1 MLAQTHIKQQLD
13 ALRHDRTLGFV
24 RLRVACEVNSF
35 LGWLNAQPLYPR
47 IYWHAR
53 GEERPEYVALGRIH
67 ELTDPAH
74 IARVCANTQ
83 ASQVDSPRYFGGL
96 AFDPDQPPQGENPW
110 QGFGPCRFDGLALDP
125 DQPPQGENP
134 WQGFGPCRFVL
145 PRIELVR
152 RGECV
157 SLCLNLWFDE
167 HNREAELA
175 AGHQALAALVPE
187 APLPPLTPQQW
198 RRRDNPD
205 RPEWQQLVSTVTAPD
220 FQTHTPKVVL
230 SRESRLEGADV
241 NPWSLLARWAER
253 AEQCFRFG
261 FQFEP
266 DHGFIA
272 CSPERLYRREGRHLF
287 SEALAGTI
295 RRSGDEA
302 LDARLAAELLNDS
315 KNRLENRLVHT
326 DILHRLAPL
335 AHDITLT
342 EPRILKLRLLQHLK
356 CDIEAELHPEV
367 CDWQLLAALH
377 PTPAVGGAPR
387 ESALAFIR
395 AREPYDR
402 GWYAGA
408 CGMLSRE
415 TSECS
420 VAIRS
425 ARIDPGAVTLFAG
438 AGIVAGS
445 EPAAEWAEL
454 DNKIANVLSL
464 LG

>member
-13 ALRHDRTLGFV
+13 ALRHGNASGFV
-24 RLRVACEVNSF
+24 RLRVAIEVDSF
-35 LGWLNAQPLYPR
+35 LGWLAAQTLYPR

-53 GEERPEYVALGRIH
+53 GHDKPEYVALGCIR
-67 ELTDPAH
+67 ELTRPQD
-74 IARVCANTQ
+74 IQQVCAHTGQ
-83 ASQVDSPRYFGGL
+83 PHDDSPRYYGGL
-96 AFDPDQPPQGENPW
+96 AFDPAQPG
-110 QGFGPCRFDGLALDP
+110 
-125 DQPPQGENP
+125 

-157 SLCLNLWFDE
+157 SLCLNLWLTDG
-167 HNREAELA
+167 NLDAELQA
-175 AGHQALAALVPE
+175 AEAALAALQPE
-187 APLPPLTPQQW
+187 APLPALQLHVWQRQDCPGPAQW
-198 RRRDNPD
+198 
-205 RPEWQQLVSTVTAPD
+205 QTLVERVTAPD
-220 FQTHTPKVVL
+220 FQAHTPKVVL
-230 SRESRLEGADV
+230 SRESLLSRQRHDDDLC
-241 NPWSLLARWAER
+241 PWSLLAQWAQH
-253 AEQCFRFG
+253 AQDCFHFG
-261 FQFEP
+261 FQFSPEQS
-266 DHGFIA
+266 FIS
-272 CSPERLYRREGRHLF
+272 CSPERLYRREGSHLF
-287 SEALAGTI
+287 TEALAGTI

-302 LDARLAAELLNDS
+302 TDAALAAELLADS
-315 KNRLENRLVHT
+315 KNRLENRLVHA
-326 DILHRLAPL
+326 DILSRLAPL
-335 AHDITLT
+335 TTGASLT

-356 CDIEAELHPEV
+356 CDIEAELSPGV
-367 CDWQLLAALH
+367 CDWQLLDALH

-387 ESALAFIR
+387 EAALAFIR
-395 AREPYDR
+395 ECEPYQR

-415 TSECS
+415 TSEFS

-425 ARIDPGAVTLFAG
+425 ARVTAQTITLFAG